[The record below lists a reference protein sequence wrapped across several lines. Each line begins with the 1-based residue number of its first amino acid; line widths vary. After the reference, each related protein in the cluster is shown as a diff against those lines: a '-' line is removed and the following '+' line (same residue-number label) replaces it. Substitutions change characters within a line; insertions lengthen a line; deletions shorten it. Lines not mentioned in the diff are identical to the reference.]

1 MELDSQIYNQVTS
14 AMLSHINVGSG
25 VEVSIKE
32 LTENIAKVVGFDGYI
47 VWDSSKPDG
56 PPRKLI
62 NSQKIESLGW
72 SPSIS
77 LADGL
82 QDTYQAFLDMELNNR
97 LLND

>member
-1 MELDSQIYNQVTS
+1 MAILFGTLVNQIC
-14 AMLSHINVGSG
+14 
-25 VEVSIKE
+25 
-32 LTENIAKVVGFDGYI
+32 
-47 VWDSSKPDG
+47 